1 MTNKKVVKKGGWWT
15 IFFIK
20 LKYICLYIYVGAL
33 SNELSMT
40 NYLTDHMYSANKIFV
55 LLEPA
60 VERYK
65 DATNTHKY
73 MTKSLKNADTELA
86 GAKKHLDM
94 ISMRLEMKM
103 YEMEVSWL
111 KDECETHDE
120 CDGKECDG
128 KDQTCEPRIINK
140 YKATRGYTR
149 HQIKAPIVS
158 KHAVQNAWKE
168 KHKIARQRQS
178 RLDNYEP

>member
-111 KDECETHDE
+111 KDECETHD
-120 CDGKECDG
+120 DYG

-158 KHAVQNAWKE
+158 KYAVQNAWKE
-168 KHKIARQRQS
+168 KHKIARHRQS

>member
-1 MTNKKVVKKGGWWT
+1 
-15 IFFIK
+15 
-20 LKYICLYIYVGAL
+20 
-33 SNELSMT
+33 
-40 NYLTDHMYSANKIFV
+40 MYSANKIFV

-111 KDECETHDE
+111 KDYLEKQD
-120 CDGKECDG
+120 DYGP
-128 KDQTCEPRIINK
+128 EPYEVVSKQQINK

-168 KHKIARQRQS
+168 KHKIARHRQS